1 MILVY
6 DYPLLGVFWSM
17 LIFFLW
23 FAWLIALFHVFGD
36 IFRSDDMGGFAKA
49 IWLIFVVC
57 IPFLGVIVYLVARGG
72 SMRRRAE
79 ADAKARDAAFQSY
92 VKEAAGTSGVGDQ
105 LTQLATLRDSGQIT
119 AAEYESG
126 KAKILG

>member
-1 MILVY
+1 MILAY

-57 IPFLGVIVYLVARGG
+57 IPFLGVIIYLVARGS